1 MNVRCLLLNIRD
13 AEPRD
18 ARADG
23 CLGAV
28 FAKMDQLDDV
38 ALQDDR
44 TRKSRDAVDKRL
56 RDVRQCCRTGTPTRS
71 WTPRK
76 NGMIAPYP
84 DAQNE
89 SVTRD
94 IPNHLC

>member
-1 MNVRCLLLNIRD
+1 MNVRYLFLNIRH

-18 ARADG
+18 TRADG

-28 FAKMDQLDDV
+28 FVKMDQLDDV
-38 ALQDDR
+38 ALQDYR

-71 WTPRK
+71 CTPRK
-76 NGMIAPYP
+76 SGSAL
-84 DAQNE
+84 
-89 SVTRD
+89 SGRSKRVGSS
-94 IPNHLC
+94 

>member
-18 ARADG
+18 VRADG

-38 ALQDDR
+38 VLQDDR
-44 TRKSRDAVDKRL
+44 TRKSRDDVDDRL
-56 RDVRQCCRTGTPTRS
+56 RGVRLCCRTGTLTRS

-76 NGMIAPYP
+76 SGSALSGP
-84 DAQNE
+84 
-89 SVTRD
+89 SKRVGSS
-94 IPNHLC
+94 